1 MNSALSLLTALALSG
16 AAEPSDQD
24 ADTAAYTGDRDGIT
38 YYDFDDDSIEG
49 EVLSPEG
56 ALINSRSRLRHASLL
71 NIRPHFIEELTWL
84 ALDAP

>member
-1 MNSALSLLTALALSG
+1 MNPILPLVAALALSG
-16 AAEPSDQD
+16 AAQPSDQD
-24 ADTAAYTGDRDGIT
+24 ADTAAYDGHRDGVT

-56 ALINSRSRLRHASLL
+56 AVIHSRTRLRHASLL